1 MKTLK
6 FALCLALAA
15 SAMLYAAK
23 NIMGPTQDGLVFVS
37 NDAGTTLEEYD
48 TNGMHWI
55 VIAGG
60 GPKTKITI
68 DGKQGTSPAG
78 QNMAI
83 NACKMVKGKRVTG
96 NINNLLFGVF
106 SPGGTFDPAALGN
119 MNDYSPGECVQVKL
133 KGVTVGTVIGAD
145 MKKVLADS
153 VEKVA
158 TDTGFK
164 GKGVTVQTKV
174 GNIGGS
180 PSDTGWLGVPPDL
193 QPIAALADYGPGCL
207 IKAAKAKGAVD
218 NLDIYASP
226 AKPQKSKLQGKI
238 PGVVT
243 VHNTA
248 ATDWKAKN
256 VTVNEAP

>member
-1 MKTLK
+1 MKALK
-6 FALCLALAA
+6 FALCMVLVA
-15 SAMLYAAK
+15 SAVLYAAK
-23 NIMGPTQDGLVFVS
+23 NIMGPTMDGLVFVS
-37 NDAGTTLEEYD
+37 NDAGTTLEEYT

-78 QNMAI
+78 QNIVI
-83 NACKMVKGKRVTG
+83 NDCKMVKGKKITG
-96 NINNLLFGVF
+96 NINNMLFGVF
-106 SPGGTFDPAALGN
+106 SPVGTFDPADLGIMTN
-119 MNDYSPGECVQVKL
+119 FSPGNCGQVKL
-133 KGVTVGTVIGAD
+133 KGVTVGTVLGAD
-145 MKKVLADS
+145 MKKVMADA
-153 VEKVA
+153 VRNVA
-158 TDTGFK
+158 TDSGFK

-174 GNIGGS
+174 GNIGGD
-180 PSDTGWLGVPPDL
+180 PGDNGWLGVPPDL
-193 QPIAALADYGPGCL
+193 QPIAALADYSDGCL
-207 IKAAKAKGAVD
+207 IKKAKAKGAVD

-226 AKPQKSKLQGKI
+226 AKPTKSKLQGKV

-243 VHNTA
+243 VFNTA